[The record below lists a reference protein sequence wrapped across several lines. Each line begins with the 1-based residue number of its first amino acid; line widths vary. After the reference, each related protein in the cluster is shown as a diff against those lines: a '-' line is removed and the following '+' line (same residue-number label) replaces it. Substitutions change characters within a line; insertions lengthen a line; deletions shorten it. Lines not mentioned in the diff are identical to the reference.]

1 MTLRETLVIAAHGTR
16 SQAGLA
22 TIEEIADRVRIR
34 RPGIS
39 VHVGYLDVAVPTLA
53 ETLARVHGP
62 ACVVPLLLGHGYH
75 ASVDIPTVV
84 GTRPSA
90 AVTAVT
96 PVLGADPRLVDALVD
111 RLAEVRTLTPDDTV
125 ILAAAGSRDPR
136 SASATES
143 LARLLAR
150 RIDAPVDV
158 AYAAARSPRA
168 AEAVDAVRGRGR
180 RPVLATLLLAPG
192 YFADVIAAAGAD
204 AVTAPLG
211 GHPAIVDLVLARYDA
226 ARQKLLV
233 DRKPCSKQLLQV

>member
-1 MTLRETLVIAAHGTR
+1 MIPRETLVIAAHGTR

-22 TIEEIADRVRIR
+22 TVEEIADRVRIR

-39 VHVGYLDVAVPTLA
+39 VRVGYLDVAVPTLA
-53 ETLARVHGP
+53 ETLARVQGP

-84 GTRPSA
+84 STRPSA
-90 AVTAVT
+90 AATAVT

-111 RLAEVRTLTPDDTV
+111 RLTEVRTLTPDDTV

-136 SASATES
+136 SAGATES

-150 RIDAPVDV
+150 RIDVPVDV

-168 AEAVDAVRGRGR
+168 AEAVDAVRSSGR

-192 YFADVIAAAGAD
+192 HFADVIAAAGAD

-211 GHPAIVDLVLARYDA
+211 AHLAIVDLVLARYDE
-226 ARQKLLV
+226 ARRKSFV
-233 DRKPCSKQLLQV
+233 DCKPCSKQLLQV